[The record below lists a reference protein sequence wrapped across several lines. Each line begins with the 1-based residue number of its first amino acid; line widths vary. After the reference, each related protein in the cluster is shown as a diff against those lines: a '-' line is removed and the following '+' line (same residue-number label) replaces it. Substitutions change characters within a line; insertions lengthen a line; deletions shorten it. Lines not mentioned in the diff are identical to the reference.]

1 MRQLLENRAD
11 VNTKD
16 KDGDTALKYALHN
29 GSKNKQCAGEILR
42 EIKAQ
47 PGQSSGLG
55 KASGQ

>member
-1 MRQLLENRAD
+1 MRLLLENRAD

-47 PGQSSGLG
+47 PGQSSR
-55 KASGQ
+55 S